1 MELFYQ
7 LVKLM
12 YRIRY
17 WLIILPVM
25 TTLIAVYLT
34 MNLPRVY
41 EVNTT
46 IYTGVASGFTIE
58 SGIETSRIDWN
69 SVNNGMDNLI
79 SIIKSKAT
87 LREVSIRLYAQN
99 MIFGNP
105 EKDNNYIT
113 AENYRR
119 LVSITPKEVR
129 KLIDK
134 SSVEKTIE
142 NLNQYEKASPD
153 NFVYGLFNWY
163 HVHYSYTALSKIE
176 VRRLSSSD
184 MLEIKYSS
192 DDPGIAYNTLI
203 LLSAEFKKQYE
214 LLRFGE
220 TNNVVE
226 YFRNELA
233 KLSVR
238 LRSSED
244 SLTQYYIDKK
254 VINYTE
260 QTKQIT
266 ALARDYELLYHDA
279 LLRLQSS
286 EAAVNELDKK
296 IKSQTKLIENN
307 TIFMNKLEGL
317 SKLSTD
323 VTKME
328 LLNSQD
334 STNTGQTILNR
345 TRERLKEAEKEL
357 KSITNTIAD
366 SKFSTEG
373 IANTSFLEQWVSE
386 VIRREK
392 SRSEV
397 RVMEEVRRSLDQ
409 QYVYFSPIGSTLKRK
424 EREIGFTE
432 QSYLTMLQSLNTAL
446 MRQKTLQMSS
456 ATLKPINPP
465 LFPVSPLRT
474 ARRLIVGG
482 TYLGTFLLILGYFL
496 FLEIFDRT
504 VRDKLRAEKL
514 IPAKVL
520 GVFPKPNTFRY
531 RRYNKEYE
539 QIAAN
544 YLVNAMVPYLDKNN
558 RPNIINF
565 ISPDEHYGKSAL
577 IERLSEIWGD
587 MGLNVRVA
595 TWHDNVFDPSK
606 EFVYINSYSEL
617 FPYRDED
624 VILAEHVDVRRAA
637 IPTGLL
643 REASLNIF
651 VVRAD
656 KVWRDIDKTAF
667 ERILEQSHDKPI
679 VLYLTNVRREVAET
693 FLGMLPPY
701 TKFRMFIYKII
712 QFGLT
717 SK

>member
-1 MELFYQ
+1 
-7 LVKLM
+7 
-12 YRIRY
+12 
-17 WLIILPVM
+17 
-25 TTLIAVYLT
+25 
-34 MNLPRVY
+34 
-41 EVNTT
+41 
-46 IYTGVASGFTIE
+46 
-58 SGIETSRIDWN
+58 
-69 SVNNGMDNLI
+69 
-79 SIIKSKAT
+79 
-87 LREVSIRLYAQN
+87 
-99 MIFGNP
+99 
-105 EKDNNYIT
+105 
-113 AENYRR
+113 
-119 LVSITPKEVR
+119 
-129 KLIDK
+129 
-134 SSVEKTIE
+134 
-142 NLNQYEKASPD
+142 
-153 NFVYGLFNWY
+153 
-163 HVHYSYTALSKIE
+163 
-176 VRRLSSSD
+176 
-184 MLEIKYSS
+184 
-192 DDPGIAYNTLI
+192 
-203 LLSAEFKKQYE
+203 
-214 LLRFGE
+214 
-220 TNNVVE
+220 
-226 YFRNELA
+226 
-233 KLSVR
+233 
-238 LRSSED
+238 
-244 SLTQYYIDKK
+244 
-254 VINYTE
+254 
-260 QTKQIT
+260 
-266 ALARDYELLYHDA
+266 
-279 LLRLQSS
+279 
-286 EAAVNELDKK
+286 
-296 IKSQTKLIENN
+296 
-307 TIFMNKLEGL
+307 
-317 SKLSTD
+317 
-323 VTKME
+323 
-328 LLNSQD
+328 
-334 STNTGQTILNR
+334 
-345 TRERLKEAEKEL
+345 
-357 KSITNTIAD
+357 
-366 SKFSTEG
+366 
-373 IANTSFLEQWVSE
+373 
-386 VIRREK
+386 
-392 SRSEV
+392 
-397 RVMEEVRRSLDQ
+397 MEEVRRSLDQ